1 MGNTRTISGS
11 GSGISEGESGGN
23 SGTTLVIHKAL

>member
-11 GSGISEGESGGN
+11 GNGISGGGSGGN